1 MNKLHRRAH
10 KIMNLSSPSLLLSLP
25 KHSPRPLKRSASI
38 VQPSTLSLVTW
49 RMVAVMVVVVEG
61 MEGTVMMEGGGGN
74 TPAAGMQGQ
83 QNTPI
88 PT

>member
-10 KIMNLSSPSLLLSLP
+10 KIVNLSSPSLLLSLP
-25 KHSPRPLKRSASI
+25 KHSPRPQKRSASI

-49 RMVAVMVVVVEG
+49 RMVAVMVVVEG